1 MTSEL
6 KALLID
12 TSSNMKGYIFI
23 FILFA
28 YVFFIGYLHNYR
40 FMKSKFYL
48 QKIKPR
54 SYFFELG
61 LYLLLTLLFII
72 SLLLLT
78 FILIKVIG
86 ITTD

>member
-1 MTSEL
+1 MEL
-6 KALLID
+6 KALIIN
-12 TSSNMKGYIFI
+12 TSGNLKGYIFI

-28 YVFFIGYLHNYR
+28 YVFFISYLHNYR

-48 QKIKPR
+48 QKIKTR

-61 LYLLLTLLFII
+61 FYLLLTFIFVI
-72 SLLLLT
+72 SLLLLS

-86 ITTD
+86 IPTE

>member
-1 MTSEL
+1 MEL
-6 KALLID
+6 KALIIN
-12 TSSNMKGYIFI
+12 TSGNLKGSIFI
-23 FILFA
+23 FILFT

-61 LYLLLTLLFII
+61 FYLLLAFLFVI
-72 SLLLLT
+72 SLLLLS

-86 ITTD
+86 IPTE

>member
-1 MTSEL
+1 MEL
-6 KALLID
+6 KTLIIN
-12 TSSNMKGYIFI
+12 TSGNLKGYIFI
-23 FILFA
+23 FILFT

-54 SYFFELG
+54 TYFFKLG
-61 LYLLLTLLFII
+61 FYLLLTLLFII
-72 SLLLLT
+72 SLLLLS
-78 FILIKVIG
+78 FILIELIG